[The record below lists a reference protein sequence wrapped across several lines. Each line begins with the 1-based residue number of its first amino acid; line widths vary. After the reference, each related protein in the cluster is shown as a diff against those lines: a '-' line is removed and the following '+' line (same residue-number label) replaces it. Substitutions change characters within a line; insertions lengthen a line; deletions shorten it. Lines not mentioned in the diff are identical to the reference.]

1 MDRNNFFQD
10 NSDPTVDEGKNKSK
24 RESSSRKETF
34 YKRRV
39 LEKQVEESSS
49 RGEIFQRGEK
59 SKLRIEDVSL
69 EDPRKQEINYNEV
82 EPIIEEAKEEE
93 ENLPSMSPLSS
104 QRKESVIIEELLD
117 DISEKQE
124 KETSIEG
131 CHVKEKET
139 VHTEADIALR
149 DKIGNWC
156 RFGEDLQKMDEQK
169 ERLDDISEG
178 EDKSEEKMIEES
190 KLKEEKRTDMAS
202 SPNSLPTE
210 TKSDISVS
218 KQENVANEEK
228 ENVKMIGKSPK
239 GAAAVVVDVDEEKD
253 GREEVKE
260 YKMDKIN
267 IGSCVKEIGLVGS
280 VKLLDNTDK
289 DCSKEYSGSLE
300 RETIHGEVDVALRC
314 KEGEMAVV
322 AVKAVVD
329 EEEREVAVMAEE
341 ELFVSGRTSLT
352 LVEDFADESLK
363 SCDNGGRLKEISEEK
378 AIVRRLVKDYGE
390 DAEEDSDHFEHQVG

>member
-1 MDRNNFFQD
+1 MMNRNNFLQD
-10 NSDPTVDEGKNKSK
+10 NSDPTIDEGKNKSK

-178 EDKSEEKMIEES
+178 EDKSVEKMIEES

-202 SPNSLPTE
+202 SPNTLPTE

-239 GAAAVVVDVDEEKD
+239 GAAVVDVDEEKG
-253 GREEVKE
+253 GRGEVKE
-260 YKMDKIN
+260 YKMDLIN
-267 IGSCVKEIGLVGS
+267 IGSCVKEIGLVDS

-300 RETIHGEVDVALRC
+300 REIIHGEADVALRC

-329 EEEREVAVMAEE
+329 EEEREVAVVAEE

-352 LVEDFADESLK
+352 LVEDFADEGLK
-363 SCDNGGRLKEISEEK
+363 RCDNGGRLKEISEEN

-390 DAEEDSDHFEHQVG
+390 DSDRFEHQVG

>member
-1 MDRNNFFQD
+1 M
-10 NSDPTVDEGKNKSK
+10 K
-24 RESSSRKETF
+24 
-34 YKRRV
+34 
-39 LEKQVEESSS
+39 ESSS

-82 EPIIEEAKEEE
+82 EPIIEEAKEEEEE

-149 DKIGNWC
+149 DIIGNWC
-156 RFGEDLQKMDEQK
+156 RFGEDLQKMDQQK

-202 SPNSLPTE
+202 SPNTRPT
-210 TKSDISVS
+210 DISVS

-239 GAAAVVVDVDEEKD
+239 GAAVVVVDEEKD

-260 YKMDKIN
+260 YKMDQIN
-267 IGSCVKEIGLVGS
+267 IGSCVKEIGLVDS

-300 RETIHGEVDVALRC
+300 RETIQGEGDVALRC

-341 ELFVSGRTSLT
+341 ELFVSGKTS
-352 LVEDFADESLK
+352 LVEDFADEGLK
-363 SCDNGGRLKEISEEK
+363 SFDNGGRLKEISEEN

-390 DAEEDSDHFEHQVG
+390 DTEEDSDHFEHQVGWKG